1 MERDVSWQRIVIA
14 LLVGCAVFA
23 AGKFAYGFE
32 MSLTG
37 TIPIVIFMAGVFG
50 LAALILVFRDK
61 VTLKS
66 NISPEE
72 HQVVKAKR
80 SDRLQRGWAIA
91 IFIMALIALPVHA
104 FGLIEEPLW
113 QRLLFLGLAAVI
125 VTAFLLNWRN
135 SSDGGLGDGESA
147 NEAAEDKE

>member
-135 SSDGGLGDGESA
+135 SSDGGL
-147 NEAAEDKE
+147 